1 MPSRQDIIFKTKQQ
15 GISTGMKV
23 TIQIKDRNYLFARA
37 KLVRQEEDSKSKRA
51 VEVAAE
57 KARDATTY
65 IGNQLS
71 DGQQVRLAMI
81 AIEKVFNKL
90 NYKENE

>member
-1 MPSRQDIIFKTKQQ
+1 MKYHKGTKF
-15 GISTGMKV
+15 TARMKV
-23 TIQIKDRNYLFARA
+23 TIQIKDSNYLLALS
-37 KLVRQEEDSKSKRA
+37 KLLRKEDDDKSKRA

-65 IGNQLS
+65 IGNQFS
-71 DGQQVRLAMI
+71 DSQQVRLAMF

-90 NYKENE
+90 NNKENENK

>member
-1 MPSRQDIIFKTKQQ
+1 
-15 GISTGMKV
+15 MKV
-23 TIQIKDRNYLFARA
+23 TIHIKDSNYLLARA
-37 KLVRQEEDSKSKRA
+37 KLVRREEDEKSKRA

-65 IGNQLS
+65 IGNQFS
-71 DGQQVRLAMI
+71 DSQQVRLAMV
-81 AIEKVFNKL
+81 AIEKVINEL